1 MNLNNNISGLDQ
13 IVGTP
18 SKLILIYTSEI
29 DYKLL
34 PSYDYLASSEIRL
47 TNFIL
52 GITYDETSGQLR
64 PLDIGNSTKKQ
75 RQIEQAVTGGKGYE
89 GRLPRLYEH
98 SFKDGLKEYLG
109 CLDVIDEMTQI
120 DGAPLSRLFESPLKQ
135 LMERN
140 HVQIIERDINGTSI
154 TNIPAGYPIE
164 GLSYKDL
171 LKEFQVIHDV
181 HLGAATI

>member
-1 MNLNNNISGLDQ
+1 MNLGNNIIGIDQ

-29 DYKLL
+29 DYKPL
-34 PSYDYLASSEIRL
+34 PFYDYLVSSQIRL
-47 TNFIL
+47 TNLIL

-89 GRLPRLYEH
+89 GRLLHLPEYASE
-98 SFKDGLKEYLG
+98 DGLKEYLG

-120 DGAPLSRLFESPLKQ
+120 DGAPPSRLFELPLKQ
-135 LMERN
+135 LLERN
-140 HVQIIERDINGTSI
+140 HVQIIERDSNGTSI
-154 TNIPAGYPIE
+154 MNILAGDPVE
-164 GLSYKDL
+164 VLSYKDL
-171 LKEFQVIHDV
+171 PKKIPVIHDL
-181 HLGAATI
+181 HLGASTI